1 MKPQRLTE
9 FSIYLDQRPG
19 ELAGVLDAL
28 AAAGVDLLALSVTE
42 HNGRGLIRVLG
53 EPIEQLRAVCESLI
67 DSGVGPVVES
77 EVLGVS
83 IDARPSA
90 MRDLTTAMADLR
102 INMRYAYLCP
112 ARAGEPARCVFRV
125 DDLEDVMQQIDAIDW
140 PTNGHADGEQG
151 PSGRIGGAR
160 ESSGPEA
167 DAGVA

>member
-77 EVLGVS
+77 GACRWALKRRS
-83 IDARPSA
+83 RP
-90 MRDLTTAMADLR
+90 T
-102 INMRYAYLCP
+102 
-112 ARAGEPARCVFRV
+112 RC
-125 DDLEDVMQQIDAIDW
+125 
-140 PTNGHADGEQG
+140 
-151 PSGRIGGAR
+151 
-160 ESSGPEA
+160 
-167 DAGVA
+167 